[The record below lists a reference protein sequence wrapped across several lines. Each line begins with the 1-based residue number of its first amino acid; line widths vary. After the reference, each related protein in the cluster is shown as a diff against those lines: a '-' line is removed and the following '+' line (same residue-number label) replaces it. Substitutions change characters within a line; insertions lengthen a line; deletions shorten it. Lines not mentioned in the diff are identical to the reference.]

1 MAGSSGPGHPSAS
14 KRLVRSQQG
23 TRFRLET
30 RAQVDGV
37 IRRLR
42 LASGLVMLAYV
53 TTHFV
58 NHSLGLISVQAM
70 DAALVEIYKY
80 WASPLGG
87 VLLYG
92 AFAIHYSLALW
103 ALWLRRSLKMPL
115 AEATQLV
122 LGFSIPFFLTAH
134 VLQTRVADTFFG
146 ADYGYYSS
154 VLYSFFVT
162 HPLNGWL
169 QLTVLVIA
177 WVHAMIGLWFWLR
190 LKPWYPRWQPILYA
204 FTLLLPT
211 LAILGFF
218 EGGRQVM
225 ALAEDPAWM
234 AQLAQDHPHA
244 APADAAF
251 LDEMVVW
258 VRYAFLAALVAVLAA
273 RLARSRWQRRHGI
286 VRLTYPSGRI
296 VQIVR
301 GVSVLEASRMAGI
314 PHASVCGGRGRC
326 STCRIKVDGPQEAL
340 VPPAPEEVKV
350 LRRVGAAPDVR
361 LACQLRPH
369 GDLRVTP
376 LLPAS
381 AQASDGF
388 RRPGYLHGA
397 EREIAILFGDLRSF
411 TQLSEKKL
419 PYDLVFLLNRYFAE
433 TGHAVE
439 ATGGR
444 IDKFIGD
451 GVMAL
456 FGLDAGVEA
465 GCREALAAARQM
477 SERMEALN
485 RALVHDISEPL
496 RIGIGIHTGPA
507 IVGEMGYGSAVSV
520 TAVGDAVNTAS
531 RIEGLTKTYACEL
544 VISEAVALRAGVD
557 LGAAPR
563 HEIEIRGRVERLV
576 VRTFASAQDLPVVQR
591 GAAKKMERVAAAE

>member
-1 MAGSSGPGHPSAS
+1 MN
-14 KRLVRSQQG
+14 
-23 TRFRLET
+23 
-30 RAQVDGV
+30 GV

-70 DAALVEIYKY
+70 DRALEHIYEY
-80 WASPLGG
+80 WASQLGS

-92 AFAIHYSLALW
+92 AFATHYSLALW
-103 ALWLRRSLKMPL
+103 ALWLRRSLKMPF

-122 LGFSIPFFLTAH
+122 LGFSIPFFLTDH
-134 VLQTRVADTFFG
+134 VLQTRVADTFYG
-146 ADYGYYSS
+146 AGVGYYSA
-154 VLYSFFVT
+154 VLQTYFVT
-162 HPLNGWL
+162 NPLRGAL
-169 QLTVLVIA
+169 QFAVLLIA

-190 LKPWYPRWQPILYA
+190 LKRWYPRWQPILYA
-204 FTLLLPT
+204 FALLLPT
-211 LAILGFF
+211 LAILGAL
-218 EGGRQVM
+218 EGGRQIM
-225 ALAEDPAWM
+225 AMVEDPAWV
-234 AQLAQDHPHA
+234 AQFTQDHPRP

-251 LDEMVVW
+251 LDQLVVW
-258 VRYAFLAALVAVLAA
+258 VRYGFLAALLAVLAA
-273 RLARSRWQRRHGI
+273 RVVRWYWQRRHGV
-286 VRLTYPSGRI
+286 VRLTYPSGR
-296 VQIVR
+296 VVPIVR

-326 STCRIKVDGPQEAL
+326 STCRIRVGGAPEAML
-340 VPPAPEEVKV
+340 VPAPEELKV

-376 LLPAS
+376 LLPAT
-381 AQASDGF
+381 AQARDGF
-388 RRPGYLHGA
+388 SRPGYLHGA

-439 ATGGR
+439 AAGGH

-456 FGLDAGVEA
+456 FGLDSGVEA
-465 GCREALAAARQM
+465 GCRQALAAARDM
-477 SERMEALN
+477 SARMESLN

-496 RIGIGIHTGPA
+496 RIGIGIHAGPA

-520 TAVGDAVNTAS
+520 TAVGDSVNTAS
-531 RIEGLTKTYACEL
+531 RIEGLTKTYGCEL
-544 VISEAVALRAGVD
+544 VISEAVALRAGID
-557 LGAAPR
+557 LGDAPR

-576 VRTFASAQDLPVVQR
+576 VRTFARARDLPER
-591 GAAKKMERVAAAE
+591 AAGKKVERVAAE

>member
-1 MAGSSGPGHPSAS
+1 MN
-14 KRLVRSQQG
+14 
-23 TRFRLET
+23 
-30 RAQVDGV
+30 GV

-70 DAALVEIYKY
+70 DRALEHIYEY
-80 WASPLGG
+80 WASQLGS

-92 AFAIHYSLALW
+92 AFATHYSLALW
-103 ALWLRRSLKMPL
+103 ALWLRRSLKMPF

-122 LGFSIPFFLTAH
+122 LGFSIPFFLTDH
-134 VLQTRVADTFFG
+134 VLQTRVADTFYG
-146 ADYGYYSS
+146 AGVGYYSA
-154 VLYSFFVT
+154 VLQTYFVT
-162 HPLNGWL
+162 NPLRGAL
-169 QLTVLVIA
+169 QFAVLLIA

-190 LKPWYPRWQPILYA
+190 LKRWYPRWQPILYA
-204 FTLLLPT
+204 FALLLPT
-211 LAILGFF
+211 LAILGAL
-218 EGGRQVM
+218 EAGRQVATM
-225 ALAEDPAWM
+225 AEDPAWV
-234 AQLAQDHPHA
+234 AQFTQDHPRP

-251 LDEMVVW
+251 LDQLVVW
-258 VRYAFLAALVAVLAA
+258 VRCAFVAALLFVLAA
-273 RLARSRWQRRHGI
+273 RTVRWYWQRRHGV
-286 VRLTYPSGRI
+286 VRLTYPSGR
-296 VQIVR
+296 VVPIVR

-326 STCRIKVDGPQEAL
+326 STCRIRIDGPSEAVL
-340 VPPAPEEVKV
+340 VPALEEVKV

-381 AQASDGF
+381 AQARDGF
-388 RRPGYLHGA
+388 SRPGYLHGA

-439 ATGGR
+439 AAGGH

-456 FGLDAGVEA
+456 FGLDSGVEA
-465 GCREALAAARQM
+465 GCRQALAAARDM
-477 SERMEALN
+477 SERMETLN
-485 RALVHDISEPL
+485 RALIHDIPEPL

-520 TAVGDAVNTAS
+520 TAVGDSVNTAS
-531 RIEGLTKTYACEL
+531 RIEGLTKTYGCEL
-544 VISEAVALRAGVD
+544 VISEAVALRAGID
-557 LGAAPR
+557 LGDAPR

-576 VRTFASAQDLPVVQR
+576 VRTFARASDLPALA
-591 GAAKKMERVAAAE
+591 AAKKVQRVAAE

>member
-1 MAGSSGPGHPSAS
+1 
-14 KRLVRSQQG
+14 
-23 TRFRLET
+23 
-30 RAQVDGV
+30 
-37 IRRLR
+37 
-42 LASGLVMLAYV
+42 MLAYV

-58 NHSLGLISVQAM
+58 NHSLGLVSVQVM
-70 DAALVEIYKY
+70 DFALEHIYQY
-80 WASPLGG
+80 WASPLGS

-92 AFAIHYSLALW
+92 AFATHYSLALW

-122 LGFSIPFFLTAH
+122 LGFSIPFFLTDH
-134 VLQTRVADTFFG
+134 VLQTRVADTFYG
-146 ADYGYYSS
+146 ANVGYYSH
-154 VLYSFFVT
+154 VLHTYFVAN
-162 HPLNGWL
+162 PLRGGL
-169 QLTVLVIA
+169 QFAVLVIA

-204 FTLLLPT
+204 FALLMPT
-211 LAILGFF
+211 LAILGAL
-218 EGGRQVM
+218 EGGRQIM
-225 ALAEDPAWM
+225 AMAEDPAWV
-234 AQLAQDHPHA
+234 AQQAQDHAPA
-244 APADAAF
+244 APADAAIIDQ
-251 LDEMVVW
+251 LVVW
-258 VRYAFLAALVAVLAA
+258 VRYAFVAALLAVLAA
-273 RLARSRWQRRHGI
+273 RMARWYWQRRRGI
-286 VRLTYPSGRI
+286 VRLTYPNGRV

-326 STCRIKVDGPQEAL
+326 STCRIRVDGAKEAI
-340 VPPAPEEVKV
+340 VPPAAEEVKV
-350 LRRVGAAPDVR
+350 LHRVGAAPDVR

-381 AQASDGF
+381 AQARDGF
-388 RRPGYLHGA
+388 SRPGYLHGA
-397 EREIAILFGDLRSF
+397 EREIVILFGDLRSF

-439 ATGGR
+439 TAGGR

-456 FGLDAGVEA
+456 FGLDSGVEA
-465 GCREALAAARQM
+465 GCREALVAAKDMA
-477 SERMEALN
+477 ERMETLN
-485 RALVHDISEPL
+485 RALIHDIPEPL

-507 IVGEMGYGSAVSV
+507 IVGEMGYGTAVSI
-520 TAVGDAVNTAS
+520 TAVGDSVNTAS
-531 RIEGLTKTYACEL
+531 RIEALTKTYACEL
-544 VISEAVALRAGVD
+544 VISEAVAVRAGVD
-557 LGAAPR
+557 LGDAPR

-576 VRTFASAQDLPVVQR
+576 VRTFASARDLPIPERR
-591 GAAKKMERVAAAE
+591 GRKKAASVAAV

>member
-1 MAGSSGPGHPSAS
+1 
-14 KRLVRSQQG
+14 
-23 TRFRLET
+23 
-30 RAQVDGV
+30 
-37 IRRLR
+37 
-42 LASGLVMLAYV
+42 MLAYV

-58 NHSLGLISVQAM
+58 NHSLGLVSVQVM
-70 DAALVEIYKY
+70 DFALEHIYQY
-80 WASPLGG
+80 WASPLGS

-92 AFAIHYSLALW
+92 AFATHYSLALW

-122 LGFSIPFFLTAH
+122 LGFSIPFFLTDH
-134 VLQTRVADTFFG
+134 VLQTRVADTFYG
-146 ADYGYYSS
+146 ANVGYYSH
-154 VLYSFFVT
+154 VLHTYFVAN
-162 HPLNGWL
+162 PLRGGL
-169 QLTVLVIA
+169 QFAVLVIA

-204 FTLLLPT
+204 FALLIPT
-211 LAILGFF
+211 LAILGAL
-218 EGGRQVM
+218 EGGRQIM
-225 ALAEDPAWM
+225 AMAEDPAWV
-234 AQLAQDHPHA
+234 AQQAQDHAPA
-244 APADAAF
+244 APADAAIIDQ
-251 LDEMVVW
+251 LVVW
-258 VRYAFLAALVAVLAA
+258 VRYAFVAALLAVLAA
-273 RLARSRWQRRHGI
+273 RMARWYWQRRRGI
-286 VRLTYPSGRI
+286 VRLTYPNGRV

-326 STCRIKVDGPQEAL
+326 STCRIRVDGAKEAI
-340 VPPAPEEVKV
+340 VPPAAEEVKV
-350 LRRVGAAPDVR
+350 LHRVGAAPDVR

-381 AQASDGF
+381 AQARDGF
-388 RRPGYLHGA
+388 SRPGYLHGA
-397 EREIAILFGDLRSF
+397 EREIVILFGDLRSF

-439 ATGGR
+439 TAGGR

-456 FGLDAGVEA
+456 FGLDSGVEA
-465 GCREALAAARQM
+465 GCREALVAAKDMA
-477 SERMEALN
+477 ERMETLN
-485 RALVHDISEPL
+485 RALIHDIPEPL

-507 IVGEMGYGSAVSV
+507 IVGEMGYGTAVSI
-520 TAVGDAVNTAS
+520 TAVGDSVNTAS
-531 RIEGLTKTYACEL
+531 RIEALTKTYACEL
-544 VISEAVALRAGVD
+544 VISEAVALRAGID
-557 LGAAPR
+557 LGDAPR

-576 VRTFASAQDLPVVQR
+576 VRTFTSARDLPMLERR
-591 GAAKKMERVAAAE
+591 GRKKAASVAAV